1 MINKHYVTCS
11 SLPFLMLKMK
21 EVFWKW

>member
-21 EVFWKW
+21 EVF